1 MKISF
6 IGAGSIAEAMIA
18 GLIEKN
24 ICNREN
30 ICITNRNN
38 KLKMTELEEKFGIS
52 TTYDM
57 NELIHNADMVIF
69 AVKPKDANEA
79 LDKIRPYISENTFFV
94 SVMAGISIE
103 FITDK
108 LKTNCAIARA
118 MPNTSASVGKSAT
131 AITFNPFASNR
142 QKEMALSIFS
152 AIGITE
158 EVEER
163 QMDAIT
169 ALSGSGPA
177 YFYYMV
183 EAMERAAEQFGLE
196 KDTSNKL
203 IIQTLLGAAEMLSV
217 SGKKAADLRQEV
229 TSPGGTTE
237 AGISVLQQTEMQE
250 AFVACIQAAYEQ
262 SKQLGI
268 MYESKI
274 T

>member
-6 IGAGSIAEAMIA
+6 VGAGSIAEAMIT

-24 ICNREN
+24 ICSREN
-30 ICITNRNN
+30 IRITNRHN
-38 KLKMTELEEKFGIS
+38 KLKIHELEQKYGVY

-57 NELIHNADMVIF
+57 NELVRDADMIIF

-79 LDKIRPYISENTFFV
+79 LEKISPYIQKDSFFV

-131 AITFNPFASNR
+131 AITFNHSVSNL

-158 EVEER
+158 EVEEY

-177 YFYYMV
+177 YFYYVV
-183 EAMERAAEQFGLE
+183 EAMEKAAEQFGLE

-203 IIQTLLGAAEMLSV
+203 IVQTLLGAAEMLSV
-217 SGKKAADLRQEV
+217 SGKKAEVLRNNV

-237 AGISVLQQTEMQE
+237 AGITVLEQAEMQE
-250 AFVACIQAAYEQ
+250 AFIACVHAAAEQ
-262 SKQLGI
+262 SKRLGI

>member
-6 IGAGSIAEAMIA
+6 IGAGSIAEAMIT

-24 ICNREN
+24 ICSREN
-30 ICITNRNN
+30 ISITNRHN
-38 KLKMTELEEKFGIS
+38 KLKIQELEQKYGVY

-57 NELIHNADMVIF
+57 NELISDADMIIF

-79 LDKIRPYISENTFFV
+79 LEKISPYIREESFFV

-103 FITDK
+103 FISDK

-131 AITFNPFASNR
+131 AITFNHSVSNR

-158 EVEER
+158 VVEEY

-177 YFYYMV
+177 YFYYVV
-183 EAMERAAEQFGLE
+183 EAMEKAAEQFGLE

-203 IIQTLLGAAEMLSV
+203 IVQTLLGAAEMLSV
-217 SGKKAADLRQEV
+217 SGKEAAVLRHNV

-237 AGISVLQQTEMQE
+237 AGITVLEQAEMQD
-250 AFVACIQAAYEQ
+250 AFIACIEAAAKQ
-262 SKQLGI
+262 SKQLGV
-268 MYESKI
+268 MYEAKI

>member
-6 IGAGSIAEAMIA
+6 VGAGSIAEAMIA

-24 ICNREN
+24 IVNPKN

-38 KLKMTELEEKFGIS
+38 KQKMTELEQKYGIY
-52 TTYDM
+52 TTYDT
-57 NELIHNADMVIF
+57 NELVHDADMIIF
-69 AVKPKDANEA
+69 AVKPKDAGEA
-79 LDKIRPYISENTFFV
+79 LDKISPYIRENSFFV

-108 LKTNCAIARA
+108 LKTNCAIART

-131 AITFNPFASNR
+131 AITFNPFVSNE
-142 QKEMALSIFS
+142 QKELALSIFS
-152 AIGITE
+152 SIGITE
-158 EVEER
+158 EVAEH

-177 YFYYMV
+177 YFYYVV
-183 EAMERAAEQFGLE
+183 EAMERAAAQFGLE
-196 KDTSNKL
+196 KDTANQL

-217 SGKKAADLRQEV
+217 SGKKASELRHEV

-237 AGISVLQQTEMQE
+237 AGISVLHQAEMQE
-250 AFVACIQAAYEQ
+250 AFIACINAAYEQ